1 MKNLIENK
9 LLGLQEQMSEITKTT
24 DKPTLH
30 PNYMI
35 VAAQISILQELL
47 SEERVERAVHL
58 QIRANK
64 EIDAF
69 GQANSKTIA
78 ELTAIC
84 DNLTVIEANAFT
96 RLMEESRK

>member
-9 LLGLQEQMSEITKTT
+9 LLGLQEQMKAMETENLYYLK
-24 DKPTLH
+24 DGWKVLQ
-30 PNYMI
+30 
-35 VAAQISILQELL
+35 AQQSILQELL